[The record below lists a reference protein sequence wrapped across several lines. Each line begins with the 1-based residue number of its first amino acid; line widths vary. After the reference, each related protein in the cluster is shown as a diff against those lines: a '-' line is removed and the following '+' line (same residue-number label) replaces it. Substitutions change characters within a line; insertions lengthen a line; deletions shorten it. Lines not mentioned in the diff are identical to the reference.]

1 MSTSGSES
9 AVRFSPIRCL
19 VCLLYR
25 GPYGP
30 IPAGSSYT
38 DDALQAL
45 SCSSP
50 LRLLAKHRLRDET
63 PSGTFQVLIM
73 KHVKLHIPGPVEVS
87 EKTFRAFCSP
97 MIGHRGQGF
106 KDLYAKM
113 QPQLQS
119 LLYTQQLVYLA
130 TSSAWGVMEGSIRN
144 LVTKKVLN
152 CMCGAFSDK
161 WLDVSKRCGKEAEA
175 LQVPWGSPIR
185 ASEIEKKLA
194 TGQFDALTLIHNET
208 STGTMS
214 PLAEIAALKA
224 KFPEVMFIVDAVSSL
239 TALPIKFDEL
249 GIDVLLAGTQKA
261 FAMPPGLT
269 VFAASNAALAKA
281 ATVKGRGY
289 YFDFV
294 EFQKNAAENMT
305 PSTPSISHIYA
316 LASKLEDFFSE
327 GLEARYAR
335 HLKLAKATRDWAAG
349 HGFNLFPDPEFESV
363 TLTCVNNG
371 AKPGGR
377 AVDVAKL
384 QKLVKD
390 QGFLIDGGYGKIK
403 GTTFRL
409 SNMGDETE
417 ASMGQLYAALDSAMK
432 QL

>member
-1 MSTSGSES
+1 
-9 AVRFSPIRCL
+9 
-19 VCLLYR
+19 
-25 GPYGP
+25 
-30 IPAGSSYT
+30 
-38 DDALQAL
+38 
-45 SCSSP
+45 
-50 LRLLAKHRLRDET
+50 
-63 PSGTFQVLIM
+63 M

-106 KDLYAKM
+106 KDLYARM
-113 QPQLQS
+113 QPQLQT
-119 LLYTQQLVYLA
+119 LLGTRQLVYLA
-130 TSSAWGVMEGSIRN
+130 TSSAWGVMEGAIRN
-144 LVTKKVLN
+144 LVGRKVLN

-161 WLDVSKRCGKEAEA
+161 WLDVSRRCGKEAEG

-214 PLAEIAALKA
+214 PLAEIAALKK
-224 KFPEVMFIVDAVSSL
+224 KFPDVMFIVDAVSSM
-239 TALPIKFDEL
+239 TAIPLPFDEL

-269 VFAASNAALAKA
+269 VFVCSPAALAKA
-281 ATVKGRGY
+281 ATARDRGY

-305 PSTPSISHIYA
+305 PSTPSIGHVYA
-316 LASKLEDFFSE
+316 LASKLEDFLAE

-335 HLKLAKATRDWAAG
+335 HLKLAQMTRDWAARN
-349 HGFNLFPDPEFESV
+349 GFNLFPDPGYESV

-377 AVDVAKL
+377 TIDVAKL

-417 ASMGQLYAALDSAMK
+417 ATMGQLYAALDTALK

>member
-1 MSTSGSES
+1 M
-9 AVRFSPIRCL
+9 A
-19 VCLLYR
+19 
-25 GPYGP
+25 
-30 IPAGSSYT
+30 
-38 DDALQAL
+38 
-45 SCSSP
+45 
-50 LRLLAKHRLRDET
+50 
-63 PSGTFQVLIM
+63 
-73 KHVKLHIPGPVEVS
+73 HVKLHIPGPVEVS
-87 EKTFRAFCSP
+87 EKTFKALCSP

-106 KDLYAKM
+106 KDLVAKM
-113 QPQLQS
+113 QPQLQT
-119 LLYTQQLVYLA
+119 LLATKQLVYLS
-130 TSSAWGVMEGSIRN
+130 TSSAWGVMEGAIRN
-144 LVTKKVLN
+144 LVAKKVLN

-161 WLDVSKRCGKEAEA
+161 WLDVSLRCGKHAEG

-185 ASEIEKKLA
+185 AEEIDKKLA

-214 PLAEIAALKA
+214 PLAEIAALK
-224 KFPEVMFIVDAVSSL
+224 KKYPDVMFIVDAVSSL
-239 TALPIKFDEL
+239 TALPINFDEL

-261 FAMPPGLT
+261 FALPPGLA
-269 VFAASNAALAKA
+269 VFAASPAALAKA
-281 ATVKGRGY
+281 ATIKDRGY

-294 EFQKNAAENMT
+294 EFEKNAKDNMT
-305 PSTPSISHIYA
+305 PSTPAIPHIYA
-316 LASKLEDFFSE
+316 LASKLDDFYAE
-327 GLEARYAR
+327 GLEARFAR
-335 HLKLAKATRDWAAG
+335 HKKTNQMTRDWAAG
-349 HGFNLFPDPEFESV
+349 HGFTLFPDAGYESV

-377 AVDVAKL
+377 TVDAAKL

-417 ASMGQLYAALDSAMK
+417 ATMQQLYTALDNAMK